1 MKARSLDQLQ
11 TDVDGLDD
19 GDLQRL
25 LTAAV
30 RSYARRSLDRP
41 EGALA
46 PFAGP
51 DEVSATEAIVAA
63 GAILREAEISSF
75 ELATILNI

>member
-1 MKARSLDQLQ
+1 MRAHSLDELQ
-11 TDVDGLDD
+11 AEIDQFDD
-19 GDLQRL
+19 GDLQQL

-41 EGALA
+41 EGALP
-46 PFAGP
+46 PFAGAG
-51 DEVSATEAIVAA
+51 DVSATEALVAA

>member
-1 MKARSLDQLQ
+1 MRSRSLQQLQ
-11 TDVDGLDD
+11 ADVDELDD

-25 LTAAV
+25 LTAAL

-41 EGALA
+41 EGALT

-51 DEVSATEAIVAA
+51 AEVTPTEALVAA